1 MELSGYTY
9 VYSGSFLFLCIFD
22 TIYISSDRIYKD
34 AAKNG
39 RMVALHLGVQAQFTI
54 DGKLCRSYTD
64 KEKAYDNFKL

>member
-1 MELSGYTY
+1 MCILAVFCFSVSLTQYIYRLIEYT
-9 VYSGSFLFLCIFD
+9 VKA
-22 TIYISSDRIYKD
+22 KD